1 MTASPIN
8 SAHFR
13 DLRFDRDVARL
24 HSLGARAL
32 AELLREIGAETLHMT
47 TIEAAVERYAQ
58 LDPDAL
64 RRLGGDRF
72 PPRPSLRIVGGLHHG

>member
-24 HSLGARAL
+24 HGLGPRAV

-47 TIEAAVERYAQ
+47 TIEATVERYAR
-58 LDPDAL
+58 LDPDTL
-64 RRLGGDRF
+64 RHLGGDRF
-72 PPRPSLRIVGGLHHG
+72 APRPSLRIIGGLHHG